1 MNALGYL
8 FLFLLF
14 ILPIAWLIAEFK
26 FNRIARISLGFASFV
41 WIGVCVTGLIGVTT
55 KFQFDIWYGEN
66 TKSLIDE
73 SVHQLEAGNT
83 SKVLKTFK
91 QLQEQFKPTYEN
103 KAEYNLLVSNAVSG
117 MKPTSSLQE

>member
-8 FLFLLF
+8 FVFLLF
-14 ILPIAWLIAEFK
+14 VLPIAWLIAEFK
-26 FNRIARISLGFASFV
+26 FSRTARILLGLASFI
-41 WIGVCVTGLIGVTT
+41 WIGLCVAGLVGVTT

-83 SKVLKTFK
+83 NQVLKTFK
-91 QLQEQFKPTYEN
+91 QLQEQFQPTYEN
-103 KAEYNLLVSNAVSG
+103 KARYNLLVSNAISS
-117 MKPTSSLQE
+117 MNSKSSLQK

>member
-14 ILPIAWLIAEFK
+14 VLPIAWLIAEFK
-26 FNRIARISLGFASFV
+26 FNRAARICLGLTSFV
-41 WIGVCVTGLIGVTT
+41 WIGMCVAGLVGVTT

-73 SVHQLEAGNT
+73 SIHQLEAGNT
-83 SKVLKTFK
+83 NQVLKTFK

-103 KAEYNLLVSNAVSG
+103 KAEYNILVSNAVSS
-117 MKPTSSLQE
+117 MKPASNFR